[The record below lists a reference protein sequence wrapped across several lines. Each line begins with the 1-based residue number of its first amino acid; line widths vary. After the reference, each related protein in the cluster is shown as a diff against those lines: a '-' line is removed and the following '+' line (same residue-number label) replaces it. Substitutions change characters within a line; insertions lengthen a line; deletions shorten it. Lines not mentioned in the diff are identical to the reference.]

1 MSVYEIKK
9 EPRENI
15 ESFARVFRVVVE
27 AETDGDHIHTAFHM
41 YGDLLEKYGEVVWPN
56 GEPDEDDVETALRI
70 ARDYL
75 YPSDQT
81 MISVHV
87 GRELPEI
94 SKEALL
100 NNE

>member
-1 MSVYEIKK
+1 MSIKEIRK

-27 AETDGDHIHTAFHM
+27 AERDGDHVQSNFIT
-41 YGDLLEKYGEVVWPN
+41 YGTLMKEYGEVVWPD

-75 YPSDQT
+75 SPSEQT

-87 GRELPEI
+87 GRGLPEI
-94 SKEALL
+94 SNEELL
-100 NNE
+100 LY